1 MSTAESQEPLLAELR
16 TVEQETQQARAALD
30 AARRGLGGADTGAV
44 DAAESAA
51 DLTAVEEQAAL
62 VYALELRE
70 RGLRER
76 LGLPPQ

>member
-1 MSTAESQEPLLAELR
+1 MTSADQQESLRAELR
-16 TVEQETQQARAALD
+16 DVQRQAEQARADLD
-30 AARRGLGGADTGAV
+30 RARRGLGGSGEGTI
-44 DAAESAA
+44 DAAEGAA

-62 VYALELRE
+62 VYALDVRE

>member
-1 MSTAESQEPLLAELR
+1 MTSADQQESLRAELR
-16 TVEQETQQARAALD
+16 NVQEEAEQARAALD
-30 AARRGLGGADTGAV
+30 RTRRGLGGGGEGAI
-44 DAAESAA
+44 DAAEGAS

-62 VYALELRE
+62 VYALEMRE

>member
-1 MSTAESQEPLLAELR
+1 MTSADQQESLRAELR
-16 TVEQETQQARAALD
+16 DVQQEAEQARTALD
-30 AARRGLGGADTGAV
+30 QARRGLGGSGDGTT
-44 DAAESAA
+44 DAAEGAA